1 MDSMNLNKT
10 VFSPRKIIKQLAS
23 LKLAVITISMIA
35 ILTAIGTFVEARYDA
50 TAAQK
55 LVYQSIWMELVMG
68 IFAINLTAVIVDR
81 YPWKQRHLAFIC
93 AHVGILVVLF
103 GQYLSNNYGL
113 DGSVRVGVGES
124 NNFAVIPGKIDL
136 TVYSSFDGSSY
147 TKLLAREV
155 DFFLSPPTSNKPVI
169 IPTDQ
174 GEIRLTEYQKY
185 VVPSRKV
192 VASDQVR
199 AGAGLRFQMHNDK
212 VNVVEWLVQRNPNH
226 VATHDFGP
234 AQIHLGPVPSEGSG
248 KNEIY
253 LFPDESL
260 SGKIRYAVFKKEN
273 KLAALSGV
281 VEEGGTVTPGWM
293 GLELRILRYF
303 PRAVETWELKPKD
316 RPTPLTTGAVKVE
329 FQKQEHWLL
338 LNDTL
343 KLFTEKAAY
352 IVTYASRRE
361 DLGFPIKL
369 DKFIMDRYQ
378 GTMRAASY
386 RSQVTVPEVGAVEIS
401 MNEPLKYKG
410 LTIYQASFEDSPQG
424 EPVASVF
431 SVNRDPGRVLKY
443 LGSLIMTLGII
454 LLFYF
459 RKKAQVAKKNEV
471 QG

>member
-1 MDSMNLNKT
+1 MNFKMPI
-10 VFSPRKIIKQLAS
+10 FSPRKIVKKLAS

-68 IFAINLTAVIVDR
+68 IFAINLTAVIADR
-81 YPWKQRHLAFIC
+81 YPWKPRHAAFIC
-93 AHVGILVVLF
+93 AHVGILLILL
-103 GQYLSNNYGL
+103 GQFLSNNYGL
-113 DGSVRVGVGES
+113 DGSVRVAVGES
-124 NNFAVIPGKIDL
+124 NNIAVIPGKIDL
-136 TVYSSFDGSSY
+136 MVYSSFDGSSY
-147 TKLLAREV
+147 TKLLEKEV
-155 DFFLSPPTSNKPVI
+155 DFFLTPPTASRPMV

-174 GEIRLTEYQKY
+174 GEIQVTDYQKY

-192 VASDQVR
+192 VASDQGR
-199 AGAGLRFQMHNDK
+199 AGAGLRFQMHNDR

-234 AQIHLGPVPSEGSG
+234 AQIHLGPLPPQGRG
-248 KNEIY
+248 MNEIY
-253 LFPDESL
+253 LSPDEAL
-260 SGKIRYAVFKKEN
+260 PGRIKYAVYKKDSL
-273 KLAALSGV
+273 LAAMTGT
-281 VEEGGTVTPGWM
+281 VEEGGLVTPGWM
-293 GLELRILRYF
+293 GLELRILRFF
-303 PRAVETWELKPKD
+303 PKAVESWDLKPKD

-352 IVTYASRRE
+352 ILTYANRRE
-361 DLGFPIKL
+361 DLGFSIKL

-386 RSQVTVPEVGAVEIS
+386 RSQVVVPEVGAVEIS
-401 MNEPLKYKG
+401 MNEPLKHRG
-410 LTIYQASFEDSPQG
+410 LTIYQASFEDGPQG
-424 EPVASVF
+424 APVASVF
-431 SVNRDPGRVLKY
+431 SVNKDPGRALKY

-471 QG
+471 LG